1 MEDAKSVAGCS
12 PSRRFRVGQ
21 TDVMRI
27 QLFRQ
32 RLSYKGVKAY
42 ATMPIGI
49 IGSKSLAL
57 LD

>member
-1 MEDAKSVAGCS
+1 MLRLPVSSNSSVGYHITICN
-12 PSRRFRVGQ
+12 
-21 TDVMRI
+21 T
-27 QLFRQ
+27 
-32 RLSYKGVKAY
+32 GVSTKVFPQSVRAY